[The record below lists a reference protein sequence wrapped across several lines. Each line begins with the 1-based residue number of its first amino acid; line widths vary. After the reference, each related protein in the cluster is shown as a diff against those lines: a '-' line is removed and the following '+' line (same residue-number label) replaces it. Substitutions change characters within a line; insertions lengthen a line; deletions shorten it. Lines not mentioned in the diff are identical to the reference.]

1 MGSNCPKMNAE
12 RNSELVP
19 PLPEFPAD
27 QGTFLI
33 QSHKKRFLATEP
45 LLPPYFK
52 HTSIP
57 ILDSNISSYLWIWGR
72 PHPRTKCTTCSV
84 FPTISGMQA
93 LRCGR
98 PRNWHNSRYTF
109 HSHVPSLFQIAQ
121 TTVWPLPGPCHH
133 KGTELKGSA
142 KSSSRRPSSPG
153 GNRHLDWNSHGRWL
167 PVFLSSSGIWNANN
181 FSRGRFYRNDWD
193 GVYLCLGVFMG
204 VVNTVGIL

>member
-1 MGSNCPKMNAE
+1 
-12 RNSELVP
+12 
-19 PLPEFPAD
+19 
-27 QGTFLI
+27 
-33 QSHKKRFLATEP
+33 
-45 LLPPYFK
+45 
-52 HTSIP
+52 
-57 ILDSNISSYLWIWGR
+57 
-72 PHPRTKCTTCSV
+72 
-84 FPTISGMQA
+84 
-93 LRCGR
+93 
-98 PRNWHNSRYTF
+98 
-109 HSHVPSLFQIAQ
+109 
-121 TTVWPLPGPCHH
+121 VWPLPGPCHH